1 MTITGHEQAWY
12 TLGILSAAAL
22 PYSVIKYEYT
32 EFRHISQLTS
42 FEHEQEPTALNDQC
56 LACQTDV
63 SVTVHSYEP

>member
-1 MTITGHEQAWY
+1 MTIAGHEQARY

-32 EFRHISQLTS
+32 EVRHISQPTS

-56 LACQTDV
+56 LESQTHV
-63 SVTVHSYEP
+63 SDTVH